1 MLQDAPAVL
10 EVLAARDAADL
21 GVRIHRL
28 EDLRDEWQGSEL
40 ELARDA
46 HVAESDRGR
55 IVAYAAVRRHGAFA
69 AVAPDHEGR
78 GIGARLLE
86 WAERREREHGHQLYR
101 QWVSAGNSSART
113 LLTGAGYAKARSY
126 WRLARPLE
134 GIVSRPPAPAGLR
147 LRSVEVERD
156 ALRLHALDAASFAS
170 APDYKPETLELFREE
185 HLEAHDFD
193 AGLSLVAELGPAI
206 VGFLLTRRIDE
217 EAMGYVALLAV
228 APERQRQGI
237 GTALLQT
244 AFAGYAAA
252 GLRHAQLMVASDN
265 PRAVRV
271 YERAGMNVQ
280 LQFDIYERPIASE
293 PSRWRCY
300 RDVDAATDT
309 EALGR
314 ELDQIASAA
323 FMAAEKARSLEL
335 LALKPGARVL
345 DVGCG
350 TGLEL
355 EALAQIVGPGGQVVG
370 LERSSALIA
379 QARARGRDRMS
390 PVELVQG
397 DAGDLP
403 FADGEFDACRAD
415 RTLQHVDDP
424 TGALAEIVRVTRAG
438 GRVVVT
444 ESRWGLVAPS
454 LDERLTDRVLGL
466 LATGSEQAD
475 WIGHRLPA
483 IFEAAGMSDVES
495 LRSDYTVSEAEDFF
509 AFTQLRSAA
518 ARAAGQGA
526 LSSEEASD
534 WLGRLE
540 ELVARGEAFAMVL
553 ILHVAGSTPGG

>member
-1 MLQDAPAVL
+1 VLEDAPAVF

-28 EDLRDEWQGSEL
+28 EDLRDEWRGSEL

-46 HVAESDRGR
+46 RVVESDRGR
-55 IVAYAAVRRHGAFA
+55 IVAYAAVRRHGTLA

-86 WAERREREHGHQLYR
+86 WAERREREHGHPLHR
-101 QWVSAGNSSART
+101 QWVSAGNASART

-134 GIVSRPPAPAGLR
+134 GIVPCPPAPAGLR

-156 ALRLHALDAASFAS
+156 AARLHALDAASFAG
-170 APDYKPETLELFREE
+170 APDYKPESLELFREE

-193 AGLSLVAELGPAI
+193 AGLSLIAEDGPRI
-206 VGFLLTRRIDE
+206 VGCLLTRRLEE
-217 EAMGYVALLAV
+217 EAVAFVALLAV
-228 APERQRQGI
+228 APARQRQGI

-252 GLRHAQLMVASDN
+252 GLRQAQLMVASDN
-265 PRAVRV
+265 PGAIRV
-271 YERAGMNVQ
+271 YERAGMHVQ
-280 LQFDIYERPIASE
+280 LEFDIYERPIDSE
-293 PSRWRCY
+293 PSRWRSY
-300 RDVDAATDT
+300 RDVDAATDP
-309 EALGR
+309 ESLGH
-314 ELDQIASAA
+314 ELDEIASVA
-323 FMAAEKARSLEL
+323 FMTAEKRRSLEL
-335 LALKPGARVL
+335 LALNPGARVL
-345 DVGCG
+345 DLGCG
-350 TGLEL
+350 TGPEL
-355 EALAQIVGPGGQVVG
+355 GALAQIVGPLGRVVG

-379 QARARGRDRMS
+379 QARKRGRGRMGS
-390 PVELVQG
+390 VELIQG
-397 DAGDLP
+397 DAGNLP
-403 FADGEFDACRAD
+403 FADDEFDACRAD
-415 RTLQHVDDP
+415 RTLQHLDDAE
-424 TGALAEIVRVTRAG
+424 GALAEMVRVTRAG

-475 WIGHRLPA
+475 WIGHRLVA
-483 IFEAAGMSDVES
+483 MFEEAGLTGVES
-495 LRSDYTVSEAEDFF
+495 LRSDYTASEPADFF

-518 ARAAGQGA
+518 RAAGRGP
-526 LSSEEASD
+526 LSREEARA

-540 ELVARGEAFAMVL
+540 ELVARGDAFAMVL
-553 ILHVAGSTPGG
+553 ILHVAGTRPGG